1 MRVILRTLLYYLFHR
16 LYLPVYYKAL
26 CLLLRPVLSDSTLS
40 VVVERSLFPAI
51 ALRVLG
57 ADIGKGV
64 RVHRGLYLHE
74 ARNSL
79 KNLQIGDHVF
89 LGARVMIDLT
99 DKVFIESN
107 AAVGMNVTI
116 ITHANFGDSAR
127 SADYPPERAPVRVCR
142 DAVVN
147 WGTILNKGTV
157 VSAGCII
164 LPGSV
169 VAGTLLPGATYAG
182 NPARPLPLIKAQSS
196 SSSTA

>member
-1 MRVILRTLLYYLFHR
+1 MLHGLFNYLLYR
-16 LYLPVYYKAL
+16 LYLPVYYKAICRL
-26 CLLLRPVLSDSTLS
+26 MQPVFSDSTLS
-40 VVVERSLFPAI
+40 IVIERSLFPSI
-51 ALRVLG
+51 ALRALG

-79 KNLQIGDHVF
+79 KNLQIEDHVF

-99 DKVFIESN
+99 DKVIIESN

-127 SADYPPERAPVRVCR
+127 SADYPPEKAPVKICH

-147 WGTILNKGTV
+147 WGTIINKGTV
-157 VSAGCII
+157 VSAACII

-169 VAGTLLPGATYAG
+169 VGGTLLPGATYAG
-182 NPARPLPLIKAQSS
+182 NPARPLPAIKA
-196 SSSTA
+196 